1 MPPTTPNGVITQ
13 YSMQYGETVIDNFG
27 SRTLNMLKG
36 TVERLSPDTEY
47 VLQLRAHTNIGPGPN
62 SSLTV
67 KTCKLFNTTVTVRDF
82 SYKFVLCHL
91 AKIWSSYPG
100 YLGYLSRSSR
110 SHCVWVK
117 WV

>member
-27 SRTLNMLKG
+27 SRTLNMLNG

-47 VLQLRAHTNIGPGPN
+47 VLQLRAHTNVGPGPN

-67 KTCKLFNTTVTVRDF
+67 KTCKLF
-82 SYKFVLCHL
+82 
-91 AKIWSSYPG
+91 I
-100 YLGYLSRSSR
+100 
-110 SHCVWVK
+110 
-117 WV
+117 